1 MLRGIYYNQKP
12 AICSIY
18 ESGLMCYNALKLSD
32 KYSLEYCD
40 EPQLQESDYDFTV
53 FNFHHITNNW
63 MLPFVHQCKGPTFT
77 IVTEVGHDSNP
88 MPYTSQSFNYYMI
101 LDPTIID
108 TETIFGFPRP
118 LELATVRKKENN
130 NIVIGSFGLPTPG
143 KNWEEIVTRTQDE
156 FNEAL
161 IRFNI
166 PHASYVPM
174 TQREIDRII
183 YSCNRLIVKPNINLQ
198 ITNDYMSK
206 EELIDWCSQNTI
218 NVFLYNRN
226 QTGMS
231 ATTDQAIASGRPILV
246 SKNDAFRHVLQ
257 YLHPYPSTIKE
268 AIETTL
274 PAVRQMQK
282 DWSPIQFAR
291 KFENIVL
298 GVCNEIQ

>member
-1 MLRGIYYNQKP
+1 
-12 AICSIY
+12 
-18 ESGLMCYNALKLSD
+18 
-32 KYSLEYCD
+32 
-40 EPQLQESDYDFTV
+40 
-53 FNFHHITNNW
+53 
-63 MLPFVHQCKGPTFT
+63 
-77 IVTEVGHDSNP
+77 
-88 MPYTSQSFNYYMI
+88 
-101 LDPTIID
+101 
-108 TETIFGFPRP
+108 
-118 LELATVRKKENN
+118 
-130 NIVIGSFGLPTPG
+130 
-143 KNWEEIVTRTQDE
+143 
-156 FNEAL
+156 
-161 IRFNI
+161 
-166 PHASYVPM
+166 M

-231 ATTDQAIASGRPILV
+231 ATTDQAIASGKPILV
-246 SKNDAFRHVLQ
+246 SKNNAFRHVLQ